1 MGNNIITKN
10 VKIIDFDLLDF
21 FIDFSFSK
29 SFTLYSSNDFINYQE
44 YRKINEQHLYII
56 SDFLKNEL
64 YKNKSI
70 ELVINNKFS
79 TKIIYNFD

>member
-1 MGNNIITKN
+1 MENNVITKN

-29 SFTLYSSNDFINYQE
+29 SFTLYASNDFINYQE

-64 YKNKSI
+64 YINKSI